1 MERIIRISSLTID
14 LKRVR
19 AIKLNNFNDVGETNI
34 LNIEYNTRIEYSK
47 NPFTNE
53 VEKTEIKD
61 VITKTYPDFE
71 TAQIYQ
77 GEIEKCWR
85 EYLNEK

>member
-14 LKRVR
+14 LERIR
-19 AIKLNNFNDVGETNI
+19 AIKLNNYNNIGETNVLI
-34 LNIEYNTRIEYSK
+34 VEYNTRIEYSK

-53 VEKTEIKD
+53 IEKNEVQDI
-61 VITKTYPDFE
+61 ISKTYPDFE

-77 GEIEKCWR
+77 TEIEECWR
-85 EYLNEK
+85 EYLKK

>member
-1 MERIIRISSLTID
+1 MERIVRISSLTID
-14 LKRVR
+14 LDRIR
-19 AIKLNNFNDVGETNI
+19 AVKLNNFNNVGETNI

-47 NPFTNE
+47 NPFTNKI
-53 VEKTEIKD
+53 EKNEIQD

-77 GEIEKCWR
+77 GEIEECWR
-85 EYLNEK
+85 EYLNHK